1 METKSRVTVLLCLLV
16 LAAGACSKK
25 EQSTPTPAEPAASN
39 EHGAPAASAPAAAI
53 DADSQTYPYQL
64 GDVPVPA
71 DNPQTKEKLELGH
84 ELFFDK
90 RLSVDGS
97 RSCYSCHQN
106 EDGNGGHDPV
116 AIGVGDKKLTR
127 HSPVIW
133 NVGYA
138 KRLYWDGRAGSLEE
152 QGKAVLAGPNMG
164 LVKDKLDAKLKELGK
179 IAAYRKAFDTAFPG
193 KGITADTIA
202 LALSAYERTLV
213 CNETAYDRYAKG
225 EKSALTA
232 EQKRGLVTFTGK
244 AGCTTCHTPPFFSL
258 AFMSPDGAYFDVGIG
273 TQGKAEADVDVGRM
287 AVTKAATDWAAFKP
301 PSLRNVSKSA
311 PYFHDG
317 SVKTLKEAVHFMASG
332 GAKNKNLTPLLSD
345 KQLTDTEIDEI
356 VEFLGSLD
364 CSKKLEEPKLPK

>member
-1 METKSRVTVLLCLLV
+1 METKPRVTVLFCLFV

-25 EQSTPTPAEPAASN
+25 EQPTPTSAEPAASN
-39 EHGAPAASAPAAAI
+39 EHGAPPASAPATAI
-53 DADSQTYPYQL
+53 DPDTQTYQYQL

-71 DNPQTKEKLELGH
+71 DNPQTKEKIELGH
-84 ELFFDK
+84 QLFFDK

-97 RSCYSCHQN
+97 RSCYGCHQN
-106 EDGNGGHDPV
+106 DDGNGGHDPV
-116 AIGVGDKKLTR
+116 AIGAGDKKLTR

-138 KRLYWDGRAGSLEE
+138 KKLYWDGRSGSLEE
-152 QGKAVLAGPNMG
+152 QGKAVLFGPNMG
-164 LVKDKLDAKLKELGK
+164 LVKDKLDAKLKELTK
-179 IAAYRKAFDTAFPG
+179 IAGYKKSFDAVFPG
-193 KGITADTIA
+193 KGVTADTIA
-202 LALSAYERTLV
+202 MALSAYERTLV
-213 CNETAYDRYAKG
+213 CDDTAYDRYAKG

-232 EQKRGLVTFTGK
+232 EQKRGLVTFTTK

-258 AFMSPDGAYFDVGIG
+258 AFMSPEGAYFDIGIG

-317 SVKTLKEAVHFMASG
+317 SVKTLKEAVHFMESG

-345 KQLTDTEIDEI
+345 KQLTDTEIDE
-356 VEFLGSLD
+356 VVAFLGSLD
-364 CSKKLEEPKLPK
+364 CGKKLEEPKLPK

>member
-1 METKSRVTVLLCLLV
+1 METVPRVAALLCFFFV
-16 LAAGACSKK
+16 GASSACGKK
-25 EQSTPTPAEPAASN
+25 EAPTASTPASATAGVSAA
-39 EHGAPAASAPAAAI
+39 APAV
-53 DADSQTYPYQL
+53 DADSLTLQYQL

-71 DNPQTKEKLELGH
+71 DNPQTKEKIELGH
-84 ELFFDK
+84 QLFFDK

-116 AIGVGDKKLTR
+116 AIGAGAKKLTR

-138 KRLYWDGRAGSLEE
+138 KKLYWDGRSPTLED
-152 QGKAVLAGPNMG
+152 QGVAVLAGANMG
-164 LVKDKLDAKLKELGK
+164 VGKDKLDAKAKELGK
-179 IAAYRKAFDTAFPG
+179 IAGYKQAFELAFPG
-193 KGITADTIA
+193 KGVTPQTIA
-202 LALSAYERTLV
+202 MALSAYERTLV
-213 CNETAYDRYAKG
+213 CGDTAYDRYAKG

-232 EQKRGLVTFTGK
+232 AQKRGLVTFTGK

-258 AFMSPDGAYFDVGIG
+258 AFLSPDGAYFNTGVG

-287 AVTKAATDWAAFKP
+287 AVSNAPADWAAFKP

-317 SVKTLKEAVHFMASG
+317 SVTALKEAVRFMASG
-332 GAKNKNLTPLLSD
+332 GAKNKNLTPLLTD
-345 KQLTDTEIDEI
+345 KKLSETEIDE
-356 VEFLGSLD
+356 VVAFLGALD
-364 CSKKLEEPKLPK
+364 CGTKLEEPTLPK

>member
-1 METKSRVTVLLCLLV
+1 METKPRVTVLFCVFV
-16 LAAGACSKK
+16 LALAACGKK
-25 EQSTPTPAEPAASN
+25 EQPTPTGEPAASN
-39 EHGAPAASAPAAAI
+39 EHGAPAASVAAAPL
-53 DADSQTYPYQL
+53 DADSQTYLYQL
-64 GDVPVPA
+64 GDVPVSA
-71 DNPQTKEKLELGH
+71 DNPQTKEKIELGH
-84 ELFFDK
+84 QLFFDK

-97 RSCYSCHQN
+97 RSCYGCHQN

-138 KRLYWDGRAGSLEE
+138 KKLYWDGRSGSLEE
-152 QGKAVLAGPNMG
+152 QGKAVLAGANMG
-164 LVKDKLDAKLKELGK
+164 LVKDKLDAKLKELTK
-179 IAAYRKAFDTAFPG
+179 IAGYKKAFDAAFPG

-202 LALSAYERTLV
+202 MSLSAYERTLV
-213 CNETAYDRYAKG
+213 CSETAYDRYAKG
-225 EKSALTA
+225 EKSALTL
-232 EQKRGLVTFTGK
+232 EQKRGLVTFSNK

-273 TQGKAEADVDVGRM
+273 TQDKPEADVDAGRM
-287 AVTKAATDWAAFKP
+287 AVTKAATDFAAFKP

-317 SVKTLKEAVHFMASG
+317 SVKALKEAVHFMESG

-345 KQLTDTEIDEI
+345 KQLTDTEIDE
-356 VEFLGSLD
+356 VVAFLGSLD
-364 CSKKLEEPKLPK
+364 CGKKLEEPKLPK